1 MAAMDMDEQM
11 RELGAGRVFF
21 DYGPVSMVVT
31 AERDGEGDTEL
42 CRSAFPVIDGCLRE
56 LRPVLEMLRRYP
68 PQVEL
73 EKLAGT
79 GRVMAQAVLATGDPW
94 LTPMAAVAGS
104 VADAVADY
112 LWEQGAT
119 KVAANNG
126 GDVAIRLAPGEKLGL
141 GVLFDMSK
149 PGGVDQVFRLKPE
162 HGVGGVATS
171 GLGGRSLTTGIASG
185 VTVFSSRCA
194 TADALATLLADRSY
208 IDSPA
213 VQTCLA
219 AEVDPD
225 SDIAD
230 LRVVTGVGPLSEE
243 EKLTALRQVVAEAR
257 KQYEKGGLLACVATV
272 QGMTTLFDPK
282 GILKGPN
289 IMKNPQ

>member
-1 MAAMDMDEQM
+1 MDDEQM
-11 RELGAGRVFF
+11 RELAPGRVFF

-31 AERDGEGDTEL
+31 AERNGEGDTEL
-42 CRSAFPVIDGCLRE
+42 CRSAFPVIDNCLKE
-56 LRPVLEMLRRYP
+56 LRPSLEMLRRYP

-73 EKLAGT
+73 AALTGAGRT
-79 GRVMAQAVLATGDPW
+79 MAQAVLATGDPW
-94 LTPMAAVAGS
+94 LTPMAAVAGT
-104 VADAVADY
+104 VADTVADY

-141 GVLFDMSK
+141 GILFDMSK
-149 PGGVDQVFRLKPE
+149 PGGVDQVIRLKPE

-194 TADALATLLADRSY
+194 MADALATLLADRSY

-213 VQTCLA
+213 VHTCLA
-219 AEVDPD
+219 GELDPD

-272 QGMTTLFDPK
+272 QGMTTLFDPED
-282 GILKGPN
+282 ILKVLN
-289 IMKNPQ
+289 IMNNPY

>member
-1 MAAMDMDEQM
+1 M
-11 RELGAGRVFF
+11 
-21 DYGPVSMVVT
+21 
-31 AERDGEGDTEL
+31 
-42 CRSAFPVIDGCLRE
+42 
-56 LRPVLEMLRRYP
+56 
-68 PQVEL
+68 
-73 EKLAGT
+73 
-79 GRVMAQAVLATGDPW
+79 
-94 LTPMAAVAGS
+94 
-104 VADAVADY
+104 
-112 LWEQGAT
+112 
-119 KVAANNG
+119 
-126 GDVAIRLAPGEKLGL
+126 
-141 GVLFDMSK
+141 
-149 PGGVDQVFRLKPE
+149 
-162 HGVGGVATS
+162 GGVATS

-194 TADALATLLADRSY
+194 MADALATLLADRSY

-213 VQTCLA
+213 VHTCLA
-219 AEVDPD
+219 GELDPD

-272 QGMTTLFDPK
+272 QGMTTLFDPE